1 MTRLVRVGAY
11 AVLSVLC
18 LFAQAGTGRASQLG
32 GPGGL
37 QAARMFNP
45 LAESLFATL
54 NGSARLVSPMEIA
67 LFNIAPAQDA
77 AFTSATQTAAPHGS
91 GMANVTFGIPRVQV
105 AYSRYAASQ
114 TPVRVPAP
122 RVGAPPANLAPAR
135 ENISDPVQDAATLHT
150 APPAP
155 LPSQSAV
162 RFGEYTPYTPQ
173 LQGIA
178 TGVDVPGRI
187 GKMHFETAFHA
198 MQLCGTADEA
208 AACTA
213 APEAAAQSFTA
224 GTDFN
229 VVGSVKLGLSSS
241 LEHLNNA
248 TSNMFPYVPLDPDA
262 QAGLTY
268 FGLTNVVSQSVGAQ
282 VAVPVN
288 RQITV
293 GLQYD
298 RAHYQGDYGNT
309 LLPGFDASKD
319 TYLGNVT
326 YQLPNTSSAITLSA
340 RQYRYQDAFSPN
352 FNLTETRADLN
363 YTVKF

>member
-1 MTRLVRVGAY
+1 MTRLVRVGAC
-11 AVLSVLC
+11 AVLVMLC
-18 LFAQAGTGRASQLG
+18 LFAQATRASQLG
-32 GPGGL
+32 RPAGL
-37 QAARMFNP
+37 QAARVFDP
-45 LAESLFATL
+45 LAGSLFAL
-54 NGSARLVSPMEIA
+54 DGSARLVSPIEIA
-67 LFNIAPAQDA
+67 LFNITPPADSAFAPIA
-77 AFTSATQTAAPHGS
+77 ANPQPHGS
-91 GMANVTFGIPRVQV
+91 GIADIAFGIPRIQV
-105 AYSRYAASQ
+105 SYSRYAASQ
-114 TPVRVPAP
+114 TPVRVPPPA
-122 RVGAPPANLAPAR
+122 VAAPPLNLAPAQAA
-135 ENISDPVQDAATLHT
+135 ISDSVENTATLHT
-150 APPAP
+150 APPAAQ
-155 LPSQSAV
+155 PSQTDV
-162 RFGEYTPYTPQ
+162 RFGEYAPYRPQ

-178 TGVDVPGRI
+178 TGVDVPARI
-187 GKMHFETAFHA
+187 GKMHFDTAFHA
-198 MQLCGTADEA
+198 MQVCGTADEA

-213 APEAAAQSFTA
+213 APETAAQSFTA
-224 GTDFN
+224 GTNFN

-248 TSNMFPYVPLDPDA
+248 TSSMFPYIPLDPDA

-288 RQITV
+288 RHITV
-293 GLQYD
+293 GLQYN

-340 RQYRYQDAFSPN
+340 RQYRYQDTFAPN

-363 YTVKF
+363 FTVKF